1 MSPSKKM
8 SRTAIIALTA
18 ISLPAFGLSASSAA
32 FAETTCPTGWTHDS
46 EKLAID
52 GIFCDRL
59 ETTAGSFTVPEGID
73 EISVTAIAGGGGGGG
88 GGETT
93 ILVAGGGGGAGE
105 LAQDLIDV
113 VAGDV
118 INYTAGGGGAA
129 GANVSGGVAISG
141 GNGGDSTVSIGG
153 NAAIVIA
160 QGGRGGVNGE
170 DGGNGGAAGGTDA
183 YDGGDGSSAN
193 PAAGGGG
200 GGLFSDGV
208 DGTEGAVEKGGN
220 GGTGYG
226 VQEYPHIGHDVHSL
240 FPEYETMNWNTN
252 GNPDVYFLDRM
263 SYGGGGGVVLDEG
276 ISCSGDSHEFYG
288 FSIPG
293 EVAPINQLG
302 QGACATQGV
311 PNYAGGLAVTA
322 IHAGTG
328 GSGSAGTG
336 TDSYS
341 QPTAGYE
348 GFVYFRIFVAEEA
361 GAGGG
366 GGEPIAQ
373 TGPSEIFGNPLGLVG
388 GIVLI
393 VGMAVRFMKR
403 RNRLV

>member
-1 MSPSKKM
+1 
-8 SRTAIIALTA
+8 
-18 ISLPAFGLSASSAA
+18 
-32 FAETTCPTGWTHDS
+32 
-46 EKLAID
+46 
-52 GIFCDRL
+52 
-59 ETTAGSFTVPEGID
+59 
-73 EISVTAIAGGGGGGG
+73 
-88 GGETT
+88 
-93 ILVAGGGGGAGE
+93 
-105 LAQDLIDV
+105 
-113 VAGDV
+113 
-118 INYTAGGGGAA
+118 
-129 GANVSGGVAISG
+129 
-141 GNGGDSTVSIGG
+141 
-153 NAAIVIA
+153 
-160 QGGRGGVNGE
+160 
-170 DGGNGGAAGGTDA
+170 
-183 YDGGDGSSAN
+183 
-193 PAAGGGG
+193 
-200 GGLFSDGV
+200 LFSDGV
-208 DGTEGAVEKGGN
+208 DGTEGAIEKGGN

-252 GNPDVYFLDRM
+252 GNPDLYFLDRM
-263 SYGGGGGVVLDEG
+263 SYGGGGGVVLDAG
-276 ISCSGDSHEFYG
+276 ISCSGDSNDFYG
-288 FSIPG
+288 YSIPG
-293 EVAPINQLG
+293 EVAPIDQLG

-366 GGEPIAQ
+366 GEPIAQ
-373 TGPSEIFGNPLGLVG
+373 TGPSEIFGNALGLVG